1 MGGRELT
8 SLRRECRWRTGRYR
22 GRFATLRSAT
32 IRYDSPEVVR
42 MKASLAQILCR
53 IPGEP
58 TKKWPAGDR
67 YATALAH
74 GSMSVGL
81 YAPVGHDPQTPH
93 SQDEVYIVRS
103 GSAVFAMSGERQP
116 CATADVLFV
125 AAGIEHRFENLS
137 ADFSAWVVFWGPKGG
152 EPSA

>member
-1 MGGRELT
+1 
-8 SLRRECRWRTGRYR
+8 
-22 GRFATLRSAT
+22 
-32 IRYDSPEVVR
+32 
-42 MKASLAQILCR
+42 MKVSIAQILSR
-53 IPGEP
+53 IPGAP

-81 YAPVGHDPQTPH
+81 YAPVGRDPQTPH

-103 GSAVFAMSGERQP
+103 GSAEFAVAGEQQS
-116 CATADVLFV
+116 CATGDVLFV
-125 AAGIEHRFENLS
+125 AAGVEHRFESLS

-152 EPSA
+152 EPST

>member
-1 MGGRELT
+1 
-8 SLRRECRWRTGRYR
+8 
-22 GRFATLRSAT
+22 
-32 IRYDSPEVVR
+32 
-42 MKASLAQILCR
+42 MKASIAQILSR
-53 IPGEP
+53 IPGAP

-81 YAPVGHDPQTPH
+81 YAPESHDPQTPH

-103 GSAVFAMSGERQP
+103 GSADFAMSGERHP
-116 CATADVLFV
+116 CVTGDVLFV
-125 AAGIEHRFENLS
+125 AAGVEHRFESLS

-152 EPSA
+152 EPST

>member
-1 MGGRELT
+1 
-8 SLRRECRWRTGRYR
+8 
-22 GRFATLRSAT
+22 
-32 IRYDSPEVVR
+32 
-42 MKASLAQILCR
+42 MKASQAQILTR
-53 IPGEP
+53 IPGAP

-74 GSMSVGL
+74 GSMTVGL

-103 GSAVFAMSGERQP
+103 GSAEFVMSGKRDR
-116 CATADVLFV
+116 CAVGDVLFV
-125 AAGIEHRFENLS
+125 AAGIEHRFESLS

-152 EPSA
+152 EPNA

>member
-1 MGGRELT
+1 MKSSQHRFSPASPAHPARSGLT
-8 SLRRECRWRTGRYR
+8 
-22 GRFATLRSAT
+22 
-32 IRYDSPEVVR
+32 
-42 MKASLAQILCR
+42 
-53 IPGEP
+53 GE
-58 TKKWPAGDR
+58 R

-103 GSAVFAMSGERQP
+103 GSAEFAMAGERHP
-116 CATADVLFV
+116 CAIGDVLFV
-125 AAGIEHRFENLS
+125 AAGVEHRFESLS